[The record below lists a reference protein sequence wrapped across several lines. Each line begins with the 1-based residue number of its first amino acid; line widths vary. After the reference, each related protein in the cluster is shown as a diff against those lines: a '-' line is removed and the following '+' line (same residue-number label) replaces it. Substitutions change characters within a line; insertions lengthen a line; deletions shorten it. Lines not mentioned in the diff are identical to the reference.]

1 MSAINIT
8 IPYNLNVL
16 VFYLH
21 NPDSNNINLIHL
33 TLNDFHYVIRKAL
46 NSCEHITNFEWNEE
60 KKSMRLSLDHTTSH
74 TQGHTQKIHKNI

>member
-60 KKSMRLSLDHTTSH
+60 KKV
-74 TQGHTQKIHKNI
+74 